1 MAEQS
6 FDVVV
11 FGATSFVGQIICRYL
26 TETYG
31 VNGQVKWATA
41 GRSAEKLQNVRTELG
56 EAAKDLP
63 LLTADANKP
72 EDLNELCRQTKVV
85 LSTVGP
91 YAFYGEPMIRACVE
105 NGTDY
110 VDLTGEVQWIRTM
123 LQKYENQARESGAR
137 IVHCCG
143 FDSIPSDL
151 GVHFLQ
157 QQARTKF
164 GAPFNRVKMRV
175 KSMKGTFSGGTV
187 ASMLNVAQQAAK
199 DKELRKLLADP
210 YALCFTDSVSRIQ
223 QPNVSSAE
231 YDPDFDAWL
240 APFIMGTINT
250 RVVHRSN
257 CITEGGYGP
266 DFQYDEAVLTGKGM
280 KGRMGAYSMAAG
292 LGGFMFSAA
301 LKPTR
306 WIMERFFLPA
316 PGEGPS
322 REAQEKGFFDIR
334 FHGKT
339 ANGDEI
345 RAKVTGDKDPGYGST
360 AKMISEAALCLAEDI
375 PRDEKPAGFWTPATI
390 FGDKLIR
397 RLQSK
402 AGLTFE
408 VLESRS

>member
-1 MAEQS
+1 MAEQP
-6 FDVVV
+6 FELVV

-26 TETYG
+26 TETHG
-31 VNGQVKWATA
+31 VNGEVKWAAA
-41 GRSAEKLQNVRTELG
+41 GRSREKLEQVRTGLG
-56 EAAKDLP
+56 DKARDLP

-72 EDLNELCRQTKVV
+72 EELNELCRQTRVV

-91 YAFYGEPMIRACVE
+91 YAFYGEPMVSACVE

-110 VDLTGEVQWIRTM
+110 VDLTGEVQWIRAM
-123 LQKYENQARESGAR
+123 LQKYETQARESGAR

-157 QQARTKF
+157 QQAQTNF
-164 GAPFNRVKMRV
+164 GAPCNRVKMRV

-199 DKELRKLLADP
+199 DKELRKVLADP
-210 YALCFTDSVSRIQ
+210 YALCITDSVSRVR
-223 QPNVSSAE
+223 QPHVASAE
-231 YDPDFDAWL
+231 YDPDFDLWL
-240 APFIMGTINT
+240 APFVMGSINT

-257 CITEGGYGP
+257 CITGGAYGP
-266 DFQYDEAVLTGKGM
+266 DFQYDEAVITGQGM

-292 LGGFMFSAA
+292 LGGFMVSAA
-301 LKPTR
+301 IKPTR
-306 WIMERFFLPA
+306 WIMEKFFLPA

-322 REAQEKGFFDIR
+322 PEAQDKGFFDIR
-334 FHGKT
+334 FHGRT

-345 RAKVTGDKDPGYGST
+345 RTKVTGDKDPGYGST
-360 AKMISEAALCLAEDI
+360 SKMISEAALCLAEET
-375 PRDEKPAGFWTPATI
+375 PREDKPGGFWTPATI

-397 RLQSK
+397 RLEAR

-408 VLESRS
+408 VQQRA